1 MRGRRGVTMPS
12 EVVLKAR
19 ELRKNQTPEEQEFWH
34 FLRDKRFAGF
44 KFRRQ
49 HPIGQYIADFCC
61 PERKL
66 VIELDG
72 AGHDL
77 QYDQIRDEYLG
88 SRKYKVIR
96 ISNEAVRRDRD
107 RILLKLLNLLES

>member
-1 MRGRRGVTMPS
+1 MPS

-19 ELRKNQTPEEQEFWH
+19 ELRKNQTPEEKEFWH

-49 HPIGQYIADFCC
+49 HPIGHYIADFCC

-72 AGHDL
+72 AGHDF
-77 QYDQIRDEYLG
+77 QYDQIRDEYLA
-88 SRKYKVIR
+88 SRKFKVFR
-96 ISNEAVRRDRD
+96 ISNEAVRKDRD
-107 RILLKLLNLLES
+107 RVLLQLLRLLGS